1 MAQYGQLNYES
12 QEARALKSITA
23 DSYSKDQAKNLIEL
37 NRNSEY
43 TAQYLRKLQRGVDEA
58 NQNVLEQ
65 ARGFISDIIVLI
77 GGGGATGLDFGDLKY
92 VFQAIGSLFGFTNS
106 NGGVQL
112 PVNLFSSAWHFFS
125 SYIVPLNGFG
135 NVINGLIDSAIAQL
149 ISIFG
154 DVPIIGEAVQ
164 QLAVII
170 TDLRDALAPL
180 GEAVSKIFDAFGGSI
195 DWVIGWFADLIGGL
209 FDVFGAILAPI
220 GGPINHVL
228 SQIFSII
235 SGWTV
240 PFVQAIEHILEVAT
254 NMIRSIT
261 GGLDYS
267 DFTDAHFNIFT
278 VIPEIIGN
286 FIKNGLLGIGSALN
300 AANLFG
306 VLKAFHIPQLPFS
319 HIGNSN
325 VNLLVEPGFTSED
338 SIQLGE
344 GWIRD
349 ATIGHNS
356 PGAAKAT
363 ASTVGLDRIIVTDPI
378 PVSWEQTIRTSVWLR
393 WQGLIYTG
401 TNPIT
406 MDLIRY
412 NDGVEVSRT
421 TLASIASPATNQPA
435 WTQLLGTD
443 YIIPNDGT
451 DEVRL
456 QLRLRGTCNSGSI
469 WFDDADLRKVSNG
482 LPQNWILNLV
492 PDLGGLRQFIQD
504 VIDGIIS
511 AIRGIPFIGGNLAN
525 LIEWVT
531 GWREDTDTAAAQASD
546 AYIGL
551 DVTQKI
557 VIAAATGGEVAPGT
571 VTTDQDELVN
581 EALVA
586 QNQAIVEIGAQVE
599 QLQNEGS
606 GNENSGVSVVD
617 PVEDIYEYELDP
629 TKWQE
634 FTLEGSPGDG
644 WLETRDGQNITMGVI
659 SGSVD
664 STKMYR
670 WIGDGEHTLTNRQ
683 KVKASVSRSLV
694 YPGFGDGRRPHLAAY
709 CRVSDDGTKWVRAYW
724 NNIRQLIV
732 DYRNG
737 AASGVLYNSGANAV
751 SSPGSGSSLAIE
763 PGVGTDDYLFRIW
776 RGNTPL
782 ITVEDP
788 THATDAT
795 QKGHGIGMR
804 VASGYGTGAY
814 NQYTAVDN
822 APAPTRGIGFRAYRA
837 NSSGISTG
845 GSGDFVLP
853 SGCLDTVE
861 RIGAG
866 MSWDDTTQCLTID
879 IEGWYIFGVQ
889 LRTDNL
895 KGIAIGT
902 YSRNAAL
909 YKQVSGSPVAVSIF
923 DQSAIGTSSADPN
936 QNVQMPVSL
945 FGNGVP
951 IMYAEAGSKWYP
963 GESTT
968 HGHNLYGD
976 ANGSGTWFSCAL
988 LNRSTA

>member
-254 NMIRSIT
+254 NMIRSLT
-261 GGLDYS
+261 SGLDYS

-286 FIKNGLLGIGSALN
+286 FIKNGLLGIGSALD
-300 AANLFG
+300 AKNLFG

-338 SIQLGE
+338 SIRLGE

-363 ASTVGLDRIIVTDPI
+363 ASTVGLDRIIVSDRI
-378 PVSWEQTIRTSVWLR
+378 PVSWEQTVRTSVWLR
-393 WQGLIYTG
+393 WMGLLYTG

-421 TLASIASPATNQPA
+421 TLASITSPAVNQSA
-435 WTQLLGTD
+435 WTQLNGTD
-443 YIIPNDGT
+443 YVVPNDGT
-451 DEVRL
+451 DEIEL
-456 QLRLRGTCNSGSI
+456 QLRLRGTANAGDI

-482 LPQNWILNLV
+482 LPQNWIFNLV
-492 PDLGGLRQFIQD
+492 PDLGGLRQFVQD

-511 AIRGIPFIGGNLAN
+511 AIRGIPFIGGNIAN
-525 LIEWVT
+525 LIEWIT
-531 GWREDTDTAAAQASD
+531 GWQEDTDEAAAQAAD

-551 DVTQKI
+551 GVTQNI
-557 VIAAATGGEVAPGT
+557 IIASTNGGELSPGT
-571 VTTDQDELVN
+571 VTTPQDDLVLESLN
-581 EALVA
+581 A
-586 QNQAIVEIGAQVE
+586 QTQAIIEIGAQVE
-599 QLQNEGS
+599 QLQNQDS
-606 GNENSGVSVVD
+606 GNENSGVSVLD
-617 PVEDIYEYELDP
+617 PVEDIYENELDP
-629 TKWQE
+629 SKWQE
-634 FTLEGSPGDG
+634 FTLEGAPEDG
-644 WLETRDGQNITMGVI
+644 WLETPDGQNISMATI
-659 SGSVD
+659 NGSVN

-670 WIGDGEHTLTNRQ
+670 WIGEGEHTLTGRQ
-683 KVKASVSRSLV
+683 KIKVSVSRALV
-694 YPGFGDGRRPHLAAY
+694 YPGFGDNRRSNFAAY
-709 CRVSDDGTKWVRAYW
+709 CRVSDDGTAWVRAYFD
-724 NNIRQLIV
+724 NVNRLVV

-737 AASGVLYNSGANAV
+737 ATYGVIFDSGQDWSR
-751 SSPGSGSSLAIE
+751 SPGVGSSLCIE
-763 PGVGTDDYLFRIW
+763 PGIGGNDRLFRIW
-776 RGNTPL
+776 RGNQPL
-782 ITVEDP
+782 ITVEDAAL
-788 THATDAT
+788 ATDIT

-804 VASGYGTGAY
+804 IHSGYGTAQY
-814 NQYTAVDN
+814 SQYTAADN
-822 APAPTRGIGFRAYRA
+822 SPAPTRGIGFRGFRSS
-837 NSSGISTG
+837 SSGIGKGT
-845 GSGDFVLP
+845 SGDSILP
-853 SGCLDTVE
+853 PDCIDTVD

-866 MSWDDTTQCLTID
+866 MTWYGPTQCLTINV
-879 IEGWYIFGVQ
+879 EGWYLFGIQ
-889 LRTDNL
+889 LEGGEIKGGVGTGDSRREALLFKEISGDNVPVSRF
-895 KGIAIGT
+895 GEAGIGT
-902 YSRNAAL
+902 
-909 YKQVSGSPVAVSIF
+909 
-923 DQSAIGTSSADPN
+923 GTGDANN
-936 QNVQMPVSL
+936 QITLPVSTV
-945 FGNGVP
+945 GNGGLV
-951 IMYAEAGSKWYP
+951 MYCEAGSKWYP
-963 GESTT
+963 GES
-968 HGHNLYGD
+968 GQNHNFYGD
-976 ANGSGTWFSCAL
+976 AIGSSTWFSCAL
-988 LNRSTA
+988 LNRSTS